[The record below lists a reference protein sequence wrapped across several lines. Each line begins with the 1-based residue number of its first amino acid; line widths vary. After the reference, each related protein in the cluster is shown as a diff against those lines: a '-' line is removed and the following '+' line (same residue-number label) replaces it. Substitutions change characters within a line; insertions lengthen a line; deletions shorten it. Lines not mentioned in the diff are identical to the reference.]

1 MLPCLVIA
9 GMQAQKEDFRQELA
23 IGASFGTTF
32 SRIDFVPKVN
42 QKMIMG
48 YTGGLTVRW
57 ETEKYLGLQ
66 GELNFVQQGWE
77 EKFDNEPSYR
87 YKRTINYVELP
98 IFTHVSFGSDKVKV
112 FLNVGPK
119 IGYMFSEKTDDNL
132 NGAEANRVNEQHYM
146 SVEKKF
152 DWGLCGGPGVEFRTG
167 IGYFLLEGRY
177 YYALG
182 DTFKSRK
189 EDFFSKST
197 AQVISAKLTYLFPL
211 GKK

>member
-9 GMQAQKEDFRQELA
+9 GMQAQKEEFRQELA

-77 EKFDNEPSYR
+77 EKFDDEPSYR

-152 DWGLCGGPGVEFRTG
+152 DWELEGDPGVAYRTG
-167 IGYFLLEGRY
+167 IGYSLLHGRY
-177 YYALG
+177 HYALG
-182 DTFKSRK
+182 AIITNRREYSSSNRPTQL
-189 EDFFSKST
+189 SS
-197 AQVISAKLTYLFPL
+197 S
-211 GKK
+211 

>member
-9 GMQAQKEDFRQELA
+9 GMQAQKEEFRQELA

-77 EKFDNEPSYR
+77 EKFDDEPSYR

-152 DWGLCGGPGVEFRTG
+152 DWGLCE
-167 IGYFLLEGRY
+167 IGRASCRERVLRL
-177 YYALG
+177 
-182 DTFKSRK
+182 
-189 EDFFSKST
+189 
-197 AQVISAKLTYLFPL
+197 V
-211 GKK
+211 